1 TENLTADTTPPTTS
15 AQGSTSTLG
24 CNPTAAQIDA
34 ALGSATASDTCSSVT
49 PSASDSA
56 VTSSSC
62 SRSQTRTW
70 TAADACGNSATPV
83 SRIVTWT
90 VDTTKPVLTVPTTGL
105 ALGCNPTTLPDD
117 ASVAAASSATDTC
130 SAPTITATYAD
141 STTGCVT

>member
-1 TENLTADTTPPTTS
+1 AAPPLSATGHTFCPYTTLCRS
-15 AQGSTSTLG
+15 
-24 CNPTAAQIDA
+24 QIEA

-70 TAADACGNSATPV
+70 TAADACGNIATPV

-90 VDTTKPVLTVPTTGL
+90 VDKTEPVLTVRGTDRTRTCPHSTHDQ
-105 ALGCNPTTLPDD
+105 NP
-117 ASVAAASSATDTC
+117 SRG
-130 SAPTITATYAD
+130 TA
-141 STTGCVT
+141 STTNTSAV